1 MTVKELIDFLEGV
14 ENSESLPVLFAPNDW
29 TEYSVDDLIITKEAV
44 TLICY

>member
-14 ENSESLPVLFAPNDW
+14 ENKDSDVLFAPNDW

-44 TLICY
+44 TLICF